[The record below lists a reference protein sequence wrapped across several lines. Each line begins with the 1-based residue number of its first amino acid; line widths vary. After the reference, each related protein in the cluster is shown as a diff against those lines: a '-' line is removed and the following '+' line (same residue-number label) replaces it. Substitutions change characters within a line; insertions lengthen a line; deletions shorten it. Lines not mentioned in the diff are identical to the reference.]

1 MSSGE
6 VWRKNRRF
14 TVQTMRDFGMGKKS
28 LEEVIADEAKLLC
41 ADIAAFSGKPIGNI
55 RDLLTVSVSNTV
67 HSIVFG
73 YR

>member
-1 MSSGE
+1 
-6 VWRKNRRF
+6 
-14 TVQTMRDFGMGKKS
+14 MGKKS